1 MAKAVGGRKD
11 GVTQPPAPFATL
23 ASMGDGLQL
32 SPAAVSVMV
41 EGRVEPYELV
51 ELFYGSGS
59 GTPTSPPSHVPQVSP
74 QHSTGTSSPEVMQV
88 IHPRID
94 MERAVLGP
102 YTCGV
107 CGRAFREAS
116 HYTKHKRGALCRK
129 LAQRMAKKN
138 KKKKAGKQ
146 DWPDRV
152 RQTTPRKPYEC
163 TVCGAKFCDRGNV
176 ELHLERRHHT
186 RQKLWVMAVQGGG
199 CCPECERWFPN
210 RSELEHHQ
218 RQHHPSYLRPVQ
230 PITTAAT
237 VTTTT
242 APGVV
247 YYPDPLQQVTSYP
260 AQAPPPGPHLAP
272 QPPPPPP
279 PPPPQPPATAHM
291 HASMATTLL
300 HPPQLGPPPSLI
312 PVSSS
317 PTLPPP
323 APAHPPMATLP
334 APEVGEAATKASRSS
349 RAVRPGS
356 AKWNMCGDCGHRFV
370 DPINLELHLQR
381 RHPASR
387 LLDTI
392 TIAGNTMLYRTDHT
406 RPDLN
411 AVAMTSRNSLPSN
424 QTYECLLCGFRAT
437 VHSLVTNH
445 LQSVHGTANSNLI
458 HVTETPEPTRKAVR
472 GSQARQSTKDH
483 KERHVCEACGEVF
496 PVRVELI
503 RHRVKEKKYR
513 CGVCCLA
520 SCSQEQVSAHMA
532 AQHPGTPANTT
543 GLACWLCGTL
553 VYSAATLDEHL
564 KSHGVLRTECVE
576 CRECRAGLSDLLSHL
591 RTHLP
596 LQPSR
601 VRLSLSQTGQPTT
614 TQEVEVALDG
624 SVYSTSTQDAA
635 SGGEAPT
642 AWAAVA
648 YACSECGACLAGA
661 AQLEAHLQIHQTS
674 QAPHPAT
681 SNHSN
686 TTTTTTVAAAIAA
699 TTQATSCLAGA
710 GVSRV
715 PGSLEFRC
723 EECGFW
729 RQDGEPVMKHIQ
741 AVHMSGNMLHSVRL
755 PSGLLQVHPIQVVT
769 PISTLASQ

>member
-1 MAKAVGGRKD
+1 MHPLAGRGRHAVDELLPTPTGSIHRHRQEETNYINCVIVVVRACWPAGPAAAGPVQAAPTLHTYAHDVFLMAKAVGGGKD
-11 GVTQPPAPFATL
+11 GVTQPTAPFATL

-32 SPAAVSVMV
+32 SPAAV

-59 GTPTSPPSHVPQVSP
+59 GTPTSPPGHVPQVSP

-88 IHPRID
+88 IHPRVD
-94 MERAVLGP
+94 VERAVPGP

-138 KKKKAGKQ
+138 KKKRAGNKQ

-152 RQTTPRKPYEC
+152 RQTAPQKPYEC

-210 RSELEHHQ
+210 RSELEQHQ
-218 RQHHPSYLRPVQ
+218 RQHQPAYLRPVQ
-230 PITTAAT
+230 PITT
-237 VTTTT
+237 TTTAT
-242 APGVV
+242 TTAAPGVV
-247 YYPDPLQQVTSYP
+247 YYPEPLQ
-260 AQAPPPGPHLAP
+260 
-272 QPPPPPP
+272 
-279 PPPPQPPATAHM
+279 
-291 HASMATTLL
+291 
-300 HPPQLGPPPSLI
+300 QLGPPPSLI
-312 PVSSS
+312 PVSSA
-317 PTLPPP
+317 PALAPP

-334 APEVGEAATKASRSS
+334 SPEVGEAATKASRSS

-411 AVAMTSRNSLPSN
+411 AVAMTSRNNLPSN

-437 VHSLVTNH
+437 MHSLVTNH

-496 PVRVELI
+496 PLRVELI

-532 AQHPGTPANTT
+532 AQHPGTPTTTT

-564 KSHGVLRTECVE
+564 KSHGILRAECVE

-624 SVYSTSTQDAA
+624 SVYSTTSQDAA
-635 SGGEAPT
+635 PGGDTPT
-642 AWAAVA
+642 AWAALA

-661 AQLEAHLQIHQTS
+661 AQLEAHLQ
-674 QAPHPAT
+674 PRPAW
-681 SNHSN
+681 
-686 TTTTTTVAAAIAA
+686 
-699 TTQATSCLAGA
+699 LGA